1 MNLDALEF
9 NNHFLNQIIFHSIQ
23 DTEFISKIRQIIPV
37 SIFKAKEKEI
47 IIKMIYN
54 FYDDF
59 KTAPGENFFDIF
71 QEQEKNMSEDLY
83 NRCINFIGVLK
94 DITGSNPEY
103 ILRNINDAIYHFQLE
118 EASIDFATLIKNKK
132 YDEAKGVI
140 LKAIKEKPIE
150 QPYYDFF
157 TDNSFISERINKN
170 RYKMK
175 TKIPKLD
182 EMIGGFGSDWLI
194 TILGATKGGKTWT
207 FIELAIAAVLQGLN
221 VLFISLEMGKK
232 QIDERFDM
240 AIGFMSSEENQN
252 KITDT
257 IKKVGKDWIP
267 IKEKVPSIYN
277 INEVIKNRQKIK
289 KIGGGNLKIMAFK
302 KGRLN
307 YLDITRVIDELEEE
321 GFYTDVIIVD
331 YLGLMRATETG
342 QDKKERIS
350 ENCSGLKEICGER
363 NIIGISG
370 MQGNRKAMTAKVFH
384 SYLVA
389 DDIDTIFVSD
399 LVIAIC
405 QTTMEEKNNKA
416 RFYIANYRHGK
427 QHGQVGVIRDLNIG
441 QVALD
446 SFEVKENDFEE
457 EEIKVTGVDF

>member
-118 EASIDFATLIKNKK
+118 EASINFATLIKNKK

-157 TDNSFISERINKN
+157 TDNSFIDERLNKR

-182 EMIGGFGSDWLI
+182 EMIGKFEKPKSHNEFMNHLKSTFKI
-194 TILGATKGGKTWT
+194 PVIRFSGKTKKVYSR
-207 FIELAIAAVLQGLN
+207 IAVCGGSGSYL
-221 VLFISLEMGKK
+221 
-232 QIDERFDM
+232 
-240 AIGFMSSEENQN
+240 
-252 KITDT
+252 
-257 IKKVGKDWIP
+257 IKKAIQENADAFLTSDIKYHQFFETEQKLLLCDIGHYESEQFTKEIFYELLNKKISTFAVHLSSIVTNP
-267 IKEKVPSIYN
+267 IKY
-277 INEVIKNRQKIK
+277 
-289 KIGGGNLKIMAFK
+289 F
-302 KGRLN
+302 
-307 YLDITRVIDELEEE
+307 T
-321 GFYTDVIIVD
+321 
-331 YLGLMRATETG
+331 
-342 QDKKERIS
+342 
-350 ENCSGLKEICGER
+350 
-363 NIIGISG
+363 
-370 MQGNRKAMTAKVFH
+370 
-384 SYLVA
+384 
-389 DDIDTIFVSD
+389 
-399 LVIAIC
+399 
-405 QTTMEEKNNKA
+405 
-416 RFYIANYRHGK
+416 
-427 QHGQVGVIRDLNIG
+427 
-441 QVALD
+441 
-446 SFEVKENDFEE
+446 
-457 EEIKVTGVDF
+457 